1 MWVRQRNHWR
11 RSQAVVTALQ
21 RAPYAFKDHLAN
33 LGTPTPPIS
42 HTHTHN
48 ITHQYHTHTR
58 TISPTNI
65 THTHTHTHN
74 ITHQY
79 HTPTHP
85 HSPTHHTSQSTAPL
99 FFMHSNPLHNPF
111 RSGAQATHRS
121 PGADST
127 AADTRGHLLVQ
138 VHPHPHPHPEQQQK
152 NRTTTEEQK
161 NRTTDNILTIHPLTT
176 IVALT
181 TQYIYL
187 NNSPPCQPS

>member
-138 VHPHPHPHPEQQQK
+138 VHPHPHPEQQQK
-152 NRTTTEEQK
+152 NRTTTEEQN
-161 NRTTDNILTIHPLTT
+161 NR
-176 IVALT
+176 
-181 TQYIYL
+181 
-187 NNSPPCQPS
+187 

>member
-65 THTHTHTHN
+65 THTHTHTISPTN
-74 ITHQY
+74 ITHP
-79 HTPTHP
+79 HTHTHP
-85 HSPTHHTSQSTAPL
+85 HTTHH
-99 FFMHSNPLHNPF
+99 NPLHRSFSCTRTPF
-111 RSGAQATHRS
+111 ITPLGLVRKRRTGLLGLIRLRLILGVTFWSRYTHTHTHTQNNNRR
-121 PGADST
+121 T
-127 AADTRGHLLVQ
+127 
-138 VHPHPHPHPEQQQK
+138 EQQ
-152 NRTTTEEQK
+152 QK

>member
-42 HTHTHN
+42 HTNITHSHPQYHPPISHPHTHN
-48 ITHQYHTHTR
+48 ITHQYHTH
-58 TISPTNI
+58 P
-65 THTHTHTHN
+65 HTHN

-152 NRTTTEEQK
+152 NRTTTEEQN
-161 NRTTDNILTIHPLTT
+161 NR
-176 IVALT
+176 
-181 TQYIYL
+181 
-187 NNSPPCQPS
+187 